1 MVHFKAEESDDRHS
15 RFQPGGHA
23 GQRIFNYDAVF
34 RLKSH
39 AVGGQ
44 QKQIRFRF
52 AVFDH
57 IGGKYFVFAEITADA
72 DRLYLGQRFFL
83 DAAGSDALPQTGVAE
98 DIFDSFRQFYAF
110 FQQFVI
116 SVQRFFPERVVGDNA
131 EPVKFFFF
139 GFVASAAEVTVGGGK
154 VPVKAEFFV
163 QHPAAVFHPQLFGVG
178 NDAVKIPDDQFF
190 AHG

>member
-1 MVHFKAEESDDRHS
+1 MFCQLFNNKFFNLFHRIRNVFYSECLNLFEIFRALVHFKAEESDDRHS

-39 AVGGQ
+39 AAGGQ

-72 DRLYLGQRFFL
+72 DRLYLGQRLFL

-131 EPVKFFFF
+131 EPVEFFFL
-139 GFVASAAEVTVGGGK
+139 VLSLR
-154 VPVKAEFFV
+154 P
-163 QHPAAVFHPQLFGVG
+163 PR
-178 NDAVKIPDDQFF
+178 
-190 AHG
+190 